1 MSLAAQMRGAAL
13 GLLEFLLPAVCP
25 VCRESQPSEGG
36 LCPGCLEGCG
46 LEPAWSEARG
56 PLSALGAATPYSGK
70 AEEMIKGLKY
80 AGRLTL
86 ARPLG
91 HLLARAAEGAAGCDL
106 VAPVPLHPRRL
117 AERGF
122 NQSLL
127 LARELLAHSGLAAR
141 LAPTLLRRTRHTRPQ
156 VELSGPERAANVRGA
171 FAVAPGARLQ
181 GLSVLLID
189 DVRTT
194 GATLFECA
202 AALRGAGT
210 ARVLALTVARAGA

>member
-1 MSLAAQMRGAAL
+1 
-13 GLLEFLLPAVCP
+13 
-25 VCRESQPSEGG
+25 
-36 LCPGCLEGCG
+36 
-46 LEPAWSEARG
+46 
-56 PLSALGAATPYSGK
+56 
-70 AEEMIKGLKY
+70 
-80 AGRLTL
+80 
-86 ARPLG
+86 
-91 HLLARAAEGAAGCDL
+91 
-106 VAPVPLHPRRL
+106 LHPRRL

-127 LARELLAHSGLAAR
+127 LARELLAQSSLLAR

-202 AALRGAGT
+202 AALRGAGA
-210 ARVLALTVARAGA
+210 ARVLALTVARVGA